1 MPEGSPIRVRVL
13 PDRAGFAGVLVS
25 SRGRVL
31 EVELLD
37 PQIECAAGAPAE
49 LENEE
54 EIFLGIIGKRQ
65 DNRIWVS
72 VKHRLDRTPLAA
84 LRAAWKEA

>member
-1 MPEGSPIRVRVL
+1 MRLL
-13 PDRAGFAGVLVS
+13 PNGTASTGVFVS
-25 SRGRVL
+25 SHGRVL
-31 EVELLD
+31 EIELLD
-37 PQIECAAGAPAE
+37 PRVECAAGAPAE
-49 LENEE
+49 LENEK

-72 VKHRLDRTPLAA
+72 VEHRLDRTPLAA